1 MNPTA
6 PPNRPDIAFRMH
18 PESASTFAPQVDA
31 AYWWLVGVTVFF
43 TLLIFVLIV
52 TFALR
57 YHRTADV
64 NRTYKWRHQYHWI
77 LETGWCVVPLIIVM
91 ISFIWGA
98 RIFINQFRPP
108 DDCLDVYVVGK
119 QWMWK
124 IQHEEGRREINT
136 LHVPVGT
143 PVRVHMISEDVIH
156 SFFIPAFRTKRD
168 VLPGRYTVQWF
179 EATKT
184 GVYHLFCAEY
194 CGTSHHAMRG
204 TVIVQT
210 PEDYAAWVAETGI
223 ESAIESGQRIV
234 DKYKCLDCHAPQW
247 NRAPSFAGLFGR
259 QERLADGGTVV
270 VDRNYIRES
279 ILNPNAKIVAG
290 YTPIMPTFQG
300 RISEEEIQ
308 QIISYIESLADVES
322 GEPGAEGG
330 EPQ

>member
-1 MNPTA
+1 MNELGPQTS
-6 PPNRPDIAFRMH
+6 PDKSFRLH
-18 PESASTFAPQVDA
+18 PEAASTFAPNVDA

-91 ISFIWGA
+91 ISFVWGA
-98 RIFINQFRPP
+98 RIFIEQFRPP

-136 LHVPVGT
+136 LHVPTGT

-168 VLPGRYTVQWF
+168 VLPGRYTIQWF
-179 EATKT
+179 EATKP
-184 GVYHLFCAEY
+184 GYYHLFCAEY

-204 TVIVQT
+204 TVVVQT
-210 PEDYAAWVAETGI
+210 PGDYAEWVAEEG
-223 ESAIESGQRIV
+223 SDRAAASGQRIV
-234 DKYKCLDCHAPQW
+234 DKYRCLDCHAPES
-247 NRAPSFAGLFGR
+247 NRAPTFAGLFGR
-259 QERLADGGTVV
+259 QVTLADGSSVPA
-270 VDRNYIRES
+270 DANYIRES
-279 ILNPNAKIVAG
+279 ILRPNAKTAAG
-290 YTPIMPTFQG
+290 FSPIMPTFEN

-308 QIISYIESLADVES
+308 QIIAYLESLADE
-322 GEPGAEGG
+322 GEALGNSAA
-330 EPQ
+330 QQQ